1 MGSVEQMPFTY
12 QSYAGMIR
20 ALRKKNFA
28 FVNYSN
34 YQDQKDKAV
43 ILRHDVDFDPAR
55 CYRIAEIEYLEKASS
70 TFFSCCDRTSTMFY
84 LPRCCLWLKNS
95 REWDTL

>member
-70 TFFSCCDRTSTMFY
+70 TFFFPAAIGLLQCSIF
-84 LPRCCLWLKNS
+84 PGAAFG
-95 REWDTL
+95 